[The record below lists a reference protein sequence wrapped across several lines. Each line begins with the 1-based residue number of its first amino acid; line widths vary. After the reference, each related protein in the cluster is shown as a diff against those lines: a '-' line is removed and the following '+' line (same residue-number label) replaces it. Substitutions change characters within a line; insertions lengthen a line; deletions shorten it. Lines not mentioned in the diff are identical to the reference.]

1 MATLEYGTSHPDVKD
16 VQTTLNKLGYKL
28 PIDGAYD
35 EKTAAALEDMCKK
48 LKITGLDPMKVD
60 GKMWEALNYASE
72 PRTKV
77 VVNGKEAW
85 VTKAE
90 FEQLKK
96 LAAEKAQ
103 AAVQPLV
110 SMANEAKMLWDA
122 HKSARDANWFWASA
136 VDLASGAKFPAAGV
150 MDAAVKAASGAE
162 KAAKAGTLTPAQFNA
177 YSASIRTAFAA
188 MDQYRGETFAGGEE
202 LCKNLKL
209 IQDGCVVVL
218 QVTAAI
224 ATGGASWQVQV
235 AVSAGVAAYEATLAE
250 VNKASVDGNYS
261 IETGVVNVFMAAVV
275 DGTVGLI
282 LKGGKLGP
290 FMDDVAKGAVEA
302 AGSSML
308 KKFCINA
315 VNGGAQQ
322 MIEDGIKGLPG
333 LADPKKKFTYE
344 DFVKA
349 AVESF
354 VKGAGL
360 KVLGPVCEKYGK
372 NTAKNFS
379 AKDVEKLFKGMG
391 KDIDV
396 AKAFEEGVKKTIDQ
410 IGPKIVQETID
421 AWSPKSDAKKLE
433 EEIRK
438 TILDNNALRRAA
450 QDAADKQKKG
460 KK

>member
-1 MATLEYGTSHPDVKD
+1 MATLEYGTSHPDVKE

-28 PIDGAYD
+28 PVNGAYD
-35 EKTAAALEDMCKK
+35 DATATALEDMCKK
-48 LKITGLDPMKVD
+48 LKISADPMKVD
-60 GKMWEALNYASE
+60 GKMWEALNYAQE

-85 VTKAE
+85 VTKAQ

-96 LAAEKAQ
+96 LAAEKAS

-110 SMANEAKMLWDA
+110 SMANEAKLLWDA

-136 VDLASGAKFPAAGV
+136 VDLASGAKFPASGV

-162 KAAKAGTLTPAQFNA
+162 RAAKAGTLNPAQFNS

-218 QVTAAI
+218 QITAAI

-235 AVSAGVAAYEATLAE
+235 AVSAGVAAYEATLNE
-250 VNKASVDGNYS
+250 VNKASVDGSYS

-290 FMDDVAKGAVEA
+290 FMDDVAKGAIEK
-302 AGSSML
+302 AGTSML
-308 KKFCINA
+308 KKFCTNA

-333 LADPKKKFTYE
+333 LAVFQH
-344 DFVKA
+344 A
-349 AVESF
+349 
-354 VKGAGL
+354 
-360 KVLGPVCEKYGK
+360 
-372 NTAKNFS
+372 
-379 AKDVEKLFKGMG
+379 
-391 KDIDV
+391 
-396 AKAFEEGVKKTIDQ
+396 
-410 IGPKIVQETID
+410 
-421 AWSPKSDAKKLE
+421 
-433 EEIRK
+433 
-438 TILDNNALRRAA
+438 ILTP
-450 QDAADKQKKG
+450 
-460 KK
+460 